1 MAAKSP
7 SSVVIVGGGLIGL
20 CSALFLNE
28 RGVDVTVV
36 DSGPLGG
43 GAARGNAGLVCTALV
58 EPLPAP
64 GAIRTAIKSLLNPA
78 GALRLRWRELPTL
91 TPWLLKFMQS
101 ANTDDYHKGRLAL
114 GALNCDSP
122 ALWSDLKRWN
132 VAVDTGPSLLVA
144 MHDRADAEK
153 FRHELELMREYSAI
167 VPPTVLTGDQ
177 IRAKV
182 PALTQHIDAGFY
194 LDNDLPVDP
203 REVIDSLIEV
213 LRGRG
218 VRLIESQPLKSVDHK
233 AGTVN
238 GLVLSNGTRLTADDY
253 LLAAGSGSHAVG
265 KLFGVNIKVIAGQGY
280 NFVLP
285 SSPDFTHPVIFQDAH
300 FVATPLADGVRLGG
314 TMELTGDNPVFDQR
328 RVNAIIRSAKPLV
341 NLDFSDPRHTWSGCR
356 PLTSD
361 GLPSIGRL
369 GGWSNLTL
377 AVGHGMYGLT
387 LAPSTGNA
395 IAELLIDGKA
405 SVDLTPF
412 SPNR

>member
-20 CSALFLNE
+20 CSALFLND
-28 RGVDVTVV
+28 RGVEVTVV

-43 GAARGNAGLVCTALV
+43 GAARGNAGLICTALL

-64 GAIRTAIKSLLNPA
+64 GAMRTAIKSLLNPA

-101 ANTDDYHKGRLAL
+101 ANIADYHKGRLSL
-114 GALNCDSP
+114 GALNSDSP
-122 ALWSDLKRWN
+122 NLWSELKRWD
-132 VAVDTGPSLLVA
+132 VSVETGPSLLVA
-144 MHDRADAEK
+144 MHDPAEAEK
-153 FRHELELMREYSAI
+153 FRHELELMRDYSAI
-167 VPPTVLTGDQ
+167 VPPTVLTGAQ
-177 IRAKV
+177 VREKV
-182 PALTQHIDAGFY
+182 PALTQHIDAGFF

-203 REVIDSLIEV
+203 REVVDSLVEV
-213 LRGRG
+213 LRRRG
-218 VRLIESQPLKSVDHK
+218 VRLIASRPIKSVDHK

-238 GLVLSNGTRLTADDY
+238 GIALTDGTRLKADDY

-265 KLFGVNIKVIAGQGY
+265 KLFGVDIKVIAGQGY

-314 TMELTGDNPVFDQR
+314 TMELTGDNPVYDQR
-328 RVNAIIRSAKPLV
+328 RVDAIIRSARPLV
-341 NLDFSDPRHTWSGCR
+341 NLDFSEPKHTWSGCR

-361 GLPSIGRL
+361 GLPMIGRY
-369 GGWSNLTL
+369 GGWSNFSV

-387 LAPSTGNA
+387 LAPATGNA

-412 SPNR
+412 APNR